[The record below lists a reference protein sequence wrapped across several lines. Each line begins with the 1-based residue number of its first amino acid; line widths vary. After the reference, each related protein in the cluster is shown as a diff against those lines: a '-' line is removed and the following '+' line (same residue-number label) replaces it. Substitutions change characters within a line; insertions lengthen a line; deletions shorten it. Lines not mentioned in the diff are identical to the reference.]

1 MVVGSPDAGSIIRAL
16 GQPFTIV
23 LHRPSGRG
31 WHEPQALLDSGGYH
45 QCGNASSRPLGG
57 MAGNGR
63 ALRRVCRGR
72 FFVIINAVTVTYF
85 GPAVLRVEKA
95 PVSPGDPSSLTWI
108 RLSKLPQRHGQVA
121 KLTQGEKNQR
131 QDEDRNAY
139 LMKAVPVPSQGEPV
153 FARRGRIET
162 GNLVVDGNQAG
173 HCEDDGK
180 RDQRGARVDP
190 GTAGATAKNAFRNA
204 QNEHGEIPK
213 RHDEPEQ
220 PR

>member
-1 MVVGSPDAGSIIRAL
+1 LFPAGKLVTLNFSRLMVVGSPDAGSIIRAL

-31 WHEPQALLDSGGYH
+31 WRERKLFWIPANITNVVTLLLALWAAWPVTGARYAAFVAV
-45 QCGNASSRPLGG
+45 ASSSSS
-57 MAGNGR
+57 
-63 ALRRVCRGR
+63 
-72 FFVIINAVTVTYF
+72 NAVTVTYF

-95 PVSPGDPSSLTWI
+95 PVSSGDPSSLTWI
-108 RLSKLPQRHGQVA
+108 RLSKLPQRYGQVA
-121 KLTQGEKNQR
+121 ELTQGEKNQR

-153 FARRGRIET
+153 FGRRGRIET

-204 QNEHGEIPK
+204 
-213 RHDEPEQ
+213 
-220 PR
+220 